1 LSAWYGPFGTHP
13 SPPPGVN
20 LVLFIAMY
28 TTTTVFAAII
38 IGVCHNR
45 CRNLFIPIWI
55 HFLMNFTLARLV
67 DVSIP
72 VYTICTVL
80 YVLAAIGYIIWHK
93 TQRRKDLLT
102 GAYCE

>member
-1 LSAWYGPFGTHP
+1 
-13 SPPPGVN
+13 
-20 LVLFIAMY
+20 
-28 TTTTVFAAII
+28 
-38 IGVCHNR
+38 
-45 CRNLFIPIWI
+45 
-55 HFLMNFTLARLV
+55 MNFTLARLV